1 MGRGSNCFQGAAE
14 EAQIDGLA
22 SHQREAMR
30 QALMW
35 QRQSAS
41 PRLHPSAPPAALKE
55 TSLAKGGP
63 AGWMHNGR
71 PNAKSPPVS
80 KPENDGINIDTTRNH
95 SWGWFAVGEAAVA
108 VTCFHR
114 WMLPHRHPRTVLQEE
129 PGPGKQGSKQATP
142 GEAATEKKGWLAAL
156 RGHARRREG
165 GGNYQLWLAT
175 KASCPTFSE
184 LTMPLEGR
192 G

>member
-95 SWGWFAVGEAAVA
+95 SCPCQLGLWQSLASTDGCCPTGIPAQFCRKSPAQGRKQASKQRLERQQRRRKAAGCTPGARQEKGRGWQLPTLAGNQSQ
-108 VTCFHR
+108 
-114 WMLPHRHPRTVLQEE
+114 LPHIQRADD
-129 PGPGKQGSKQATP
+129 AT
-142 GEAATEKKGWLAAL
+142 
-156 RGHARRREG
+156 
-165 GGNYQLWLAT
+165 
-175 KASCPTFSE
+175 
-184 LTMPLEGR
+184 GR
-192 G
+192 KRVR